1 MGWEGD
7 GGGVKSKKKNYSEGI
22 LKLSG
27 IRTGRE
33 LVLINPRCFV
43 QWRGVGK
50 MWIKNK
56 GRGIEVQE

>member
-1 MGWEGD
+1 MKGARGC
-7 GGGVKSKKKNYSEGI
+7 GGVKEMGQGSKVRKKVKSEGI

-50 MWIKNK
+50 N
-56 GRGIEVQE
+56 VD

>member
-1 MGWEGD
+1 MKEAWGC
-7 GGGVKSKKKNYSEGI
+7 GGGKEMGGGGSKVQKKVKSEGI

-33 LVLINPRCFV
+33 LVLIYPKCFV

-50 MWIKNK
+50 N
-56 GRGIEVQE
+56 VD